1 MLLDYQSSNLPIV
14 PKQKKPRPHQELA
27 RFIPQIE
34 TTRRGV
40 LLFSLNEET
49 YRKTVALAEN
59 GNKNAKRLLN
69 ANDGSA
75 DGWCLPFL
83 YGTFFGLLTGI
94 GAAVFV
100 KTFTEDTQI
109 SSITDP
115 LCIFGFSVIGTTL
128 GFFNYLKSRSAFVR
142 ELTLLSSV
150 LKED

>member
-1 MLLDYQSSNLPIV
+1 MLLDYQSSNLSRV
-14 PKQKKPRPHQELA
+14 PTQKKPRPHQELA
-27 RFIPQIE
+27 RFIPLIE
-34 TTRRGV
+34 TTKGGA
-40 LLFSLNEET
+40 LLFSLNEDT
-49 YRKTVALAEN
+49 YSKVVALAEN
-59 GNKNAKRLLN
+59 GNKNAKRLLT

-75 DGWCLPFL
+75 DGWRLPSL

-100 KTFTEDTQI
+100 KIFTEDQL
-109 SSITDP
+109 SSITDQ

-128 GFFNYLKSRSAFVR
+128 GFFNYLKSRSVFVR